1 MDEMEIITFTKDV
14 TRRLGRLHSLKKHQS
29 YSNQMNLKRYKG
41 HQGLLMMQARK
52 NKSLIKHQGQAIE
65 KRPLQRQEKK
75 QKRPHSRKKHQS
87 QLNLLTQSRK
97 KKGHLRMIKRKK

>member
-29 YSNQMNLKRYKG
+29 YSNQMNLKRYQG

-75 QKRPHSRKKHQS
+75 
-87 QLNLLTQSRK
+87 
-97 KKGHLRMIKRKK
+97 